1 MRQLK
6 YHEQKLLKKTDFLNW
21 KRDNSVREAKVIR
34 KYQITDREDYHKY
47 LKITGYIR
55 KLTAIL
61 RKMPKSDEFRVK
73 TTDMLLDK
81 MVSLGVLPKKTSLED
96 LEELPVSRF
105 CQRRLAT
112 ILFDSKYSQ
121 KMGDAVA
128 LVEQGH
134 FRIGP
139 NVVNNPALHITP
151 DMEDHL
157 TWADGSKIKR
167 HIKTFN
173 DEVDDF
179 ELLGA

>member
-81 MVSLGVLPKKTSLED
+81 MVSLGVLPKKR
-96 LEELPVSRF
+96 VSRTWKSYRSQDSANAGWPRF
-105 CQRRLAT
+105 CSTANIRKKWATLLHSSNKDTFGLA
-112 ILFDSKYSQ
+112 Q
-121 KMGDAVA
+121 M
-128 LVEQGH
+128 
-134 FRIGP
+134 
-139 NVVNNPALHITP
+139 
-151 DMEDHL
+151 
-157 TWADGSKIKR
+157 W
-167 HIKTFN
+167 
-173 DEVDDF
+173 
-179 ELLGA
+179 